1 MVKKATT
8 KSSAGKSTAKSSSNK
23 SNGSNGNG
31 KSDADTATKAQQLDP
46 AVLEKITAIRSKV
59 NETFG
64 QVALAMMAIP
74 RYRHQSVG
82 DLNHILLEPLIR
94 DRVAIASAEKGN
106 DPTKAPLAGVAI
118 WASVSDEVETKI
130 REQIKAGVFPIRLK
144 GDEWNSGTNNWLLDI
159 IAPNQQLTTAVIANF
174 GQVVKQGDG
183 KDDQDGNGDIKI
195 HPLITRLVD
204 PEVLKKMGAS
214 RVEG

>member
-1 MVKKATT
+1 MW
-8 KSSAGKSTAKSSSNK
+8 GKMFLN
-23 SNGSNGNG
+23 
-31 KSDADTATKAQQLDP
+31 L
-46 AVLEKITAIRSKV
+46 LMYKISEIRSKV

-118 WASVSDEVETKI
+118 WASVSDEVDTKI
-130 REQIKAGVFPIRLK
+130 REQIKAGTFPIRLK
-144 GDEWNSGTNNWLLDI
+144 GEEWNSGSNNWLLDI

-183 KDDQDGNGDIKI
+183 EDGQQGNGDIKV

>member
-1 MVKKATT
+1 MW
-8 KSSAGKSTAKSSSNK
+8 GKMFLILLMYKVS
-23 SNGSNGNG
+23 
-31 KSDADTATKAQQLDP
+31 Q
-46 AVLEKITAIRSKV
+46 IRSKV

-94 DRVAIASAEKGN
+94 DRVAIASAEKGQEARSGDAATGKQIS

-118 WASVSDEVETKI
+118 WASEFRGQFVVLKQAVENYVSKTVPEILRI

-174 GQVVKQGDG
+174 GQVVKQGE
-183 KDDQDGNGDIKI
+183 DQEGNGDIKI

>member
-1 MVKKATT
+1 MILF
-8 KSSAGKSTAKSSSNK
+8 S
-23 SNGSNGNG
+23 
-31 KSDADTATKAQQLDP
+31 L
-46 AVLEKITAIRSKV
+46 LKIITELRSKV
-59 NETFG
+59 NEAFG

-94 DRVAIASAEKGN
+94 DRVAIASAEKTG

-118 WASVSDEVETKI
+118 WASVSDEVEAKI

-144 GDEWNSGTNNWLLDI
+144 GDEWNSGSNNWLLDI

-174 GQVVKQGDG
+174 KQVLKPKGGGSGEGSVAADGGAKDGESIGDL
-183 KDDQDGNGDIKI
+183 KI

-214 RVEG
+214 SVGEAR

>member
-1 MVKKATT
+1 MILF
-8 KSSAGKSTAKSSSNK
+8 S
-23 SNGSNGNG
+23 
-31 KSDADTATKAQQLDP
+31 L
-46 AVLEKITAIRSKV
+46 LKIITELRSKV

-74 RYRHQSVG
+74 RYRHQSIG

-159 IAPNQQLTTAVIANF
+159 IAPNQQLTTSVIANF
-174 GQVVKQGDG
+174 GQVVKSSSG
-183 KDDQDGNGDIKI
+183 KDGEDNAGDIKI

-214 RVEG
+214 KVDG

>member
-1 MVKKATT
+1 MFII
-8 KSSAGKSTAKSSSNK
+8 
-23 SNGSNGNG
+23 
-31 KSDADTATKAQQLDP
+31 L
-46 AVLEKITAIRSKV
+46 LIHKISELRSKV

-94 DRVAIASAEKGN
+94 DRVAIASAEKSG

-118 WASVSDEVETKI
+118 WASVSDEVEAKI

-144 GDEWNSGTNNWLLDI
+144 GDEWTSGTHNWLLDI
-159 IAPNQQLTTAVIANF
+159 IAPNQQLTTSVIANF
-174 GQVVKQGDG
+174 GQVVKSSNG
-183 KDDQDGNGDIKI
+183 KDGEDGEANNGDIKI

-214 RVEG
+214 QMEGNK